1 MMELIENIAAKQTA
15 LARADWPAWC
25 ARLEQTL
32 ARIAG
37 SPVVDYFRA
46 LGLNPLSPLRGAAFR
61 PDLAEADA
69 TREGEM
75 YAAALARVPERHALV
90 GTRAS
95 PLGRADLAQAG
106 THRRARR
113 DRAGTRSC
121 DHTNRRPCPAA
132 GRARRSRPAASPP
145 AQVLPRQDLRTV
157 RCRVRECRS
166 GW

>member
-61 PDLAEADA
+61 PDFAEADT

-75 YAAALARVPERHALV
+75 YAAALARVEDKWGVGAL
-90 GTRAS
+90 
-95 PLGRADLAQAG
+95 QAIG
-106 THRRARR
+106 
-113 DRAGTRSC
+113 AG
-121 DHTNRRPCPAA
+121 
-132 GRARRSRPAASPP
+132 
-145 AQVLPRQDLRTV
+145 V
-157 RCRVRECRS
+157 R
-166 GW
+166 

>member
-1 MMELIENIAAKQTA
+1 MDQHYLTPLFSPQSIVVFAGDSDQPDSQTA

-61 PDLAEADA
+61 PDFAEADT

-75 YAAALARVPERHALV
+75 YAAALARVEDKWGVGAL
-90 GTRAS
+90 
-95 PLGRADLAQAG
+95 QAIG
-106 THRRARR
+106 
-113 DRAGTRSC
+113 AG
-121 DHTNRRPCPAA
+121 
-132 GRARRSRPAASPP
+132 
-145 AQVLPRQDLRTV
+145 V
-157 RCRVRECRS
+157 R
-166 GW
+166 